1 MINIDGKNRKQIP
14 VLITWD
20 IDPERWATIEHRQNG
35 LSMAL
40 DLCEALG
47 VRSTFFITANF
58 VHEYPAHIERMQSLG
73 QEIGCH
79 GLTHTDEEDYDR
91 MPGDLQRANIE
102 EATQKLKTA
111 TGQPIHSFRGPRVKT
126 SALTLKLLSTH
137 GYLTDSSVCSQRI
150 DFVSSN
156 LINPGWLIAP
166 RRPYHPH
173 SSSAYKRGDL
183 PIWEVPVSA
192 MVAPFISSSLKVL
205 GLRNMKAFFK
215 LLYAEARLTY
225 KPIVYLAHPSEF
237 LGLRDWRAHLN
248 LKDFSPSRIRT
259 HGVLARNLLYRL
271 GGQALFEATRE
282 LFTYIASFPDI
293 SFMTCHEF
301 ICHLNKDVHPDKS

>member
-1 MINIDGKNRKQIP
+1 MINTDGKNRKQIP

-20 IDPERWATIEHRQNG
+20 VDPERWATFEHRQNG

-40 DLCEALG
+40 GLCEEFSIS
-47 VRSTFFITANF
+47 STFFITANYA
-58 VHEYPAHIERMQSLG
+58 HEYPAQIERMRALG

-91 MPGDLQRANIE
+91 MPVDLQRAHIE
-102 EATQKLKTA
+102 QATQKLETA
-111 TGQPIHSFRGPRVKT
+111 AGQPIRSFRGPRVKI
-126 SALTLKLLSTH
+126 SANTMELLSDH
-137 GYLTDSSVCSQRI
+137 GYLADCSVCSQRI

-156 LINPGWLIAP
+156 LINLGWLTAP
-166 RRPYHPH
+166 RLPYHPNR
-173 SSSAYKRGDL
+173 SSAYKRGDL

-192 MVAPFISSSLKVL
+192 MVVPFISSSLKVL
-205 GLRNMKAFFK
+205 GLRNMKVFFK
-215 LLYAEARLTY
+215 LLYREARATH

-237 LGLRDWRAHLN
+237 LGLPNRRAHLN

-259 HGVLARNLLYRL
+259 HGVLARNVLYRL

-282 LFTYIASFPDI
+282 LFAYIASFPDVA
-293 SFMTCHEF
+293 FMTCHEYV
-301 ICHLNKDVHPDKS
+301 CQLNQADYPGLS